1 MPLNRIP
8 FMNIH
13 LDNITTAEALDYID
27 EWIASRR
34 VGQIITPNCDQIVQ
48 VEKNPALGTIW
59 NDAELLFADGH
70 PLLWFAKWYKTPLK
84 EKINGSS
91 FVPELCARA
100 AEKGYSVFLLGAG
113 PGVAD
118 QAAENLKKAYPGIQ
132 IAGTYSPSYGFEKNP
147 EEVEAINTMLRES
160 HADILILGVGVPKQ
174 EIFGY
179 QNQEK
184 YNIPVTINAGATID
198 FLAGNKK
205 RAPKHQGAE
214 ACRRPRP
221 ARSRDLPTCLE
232 IPSPQMK
239 KPPIG
244 GFFIVFLLFCHG
256 LYGAPAPL
264 LLCRRQAF
272 PRRIHIRAGLQS
284 ADPVPGWF

>member
-91 FVPELCARA
+91 FVPELCAR
-100 AEKGYSVFLLGAG
+100 
-113 PGVAD
+113 
-118 QAAENLKKAYPGIQ
+118 
-132 IAGTYSPSYGFEKNP
+132 FEKNP
-147 EEVEAINTMLRES
+147 DEVEAINTMLRES

-205 RAPKHQGAE
+205 RAPKWMVDSGLEWLYRTIKEPKRVGGRVLRDLAIFPL
-214 ACRRPRP
+214 AWKYRPR
-221 ARSRDLPTCLE
+221 
-232 IPSPQMK
+232 K
-239 KPPIG
+239 
-244 GFFIVFLLFCHG
+244 
-256 LYGAPAPL
+256 
-264 LLCRRQAF
+264 
-272 PRRIHIRAGLQS
+272 
-284 ADPVPGWF
+284 

>member
-13 LDNITTAEALDYID
+13 LDNITTEEAMDYID

-48 VEKNPALGTIW
+48 VEKNPALAPIW
-59 NDAELLFADGH
+59 NSAELLFADGH
-70 PLLWFAKWYKTPLK
+70 TLLWFAKWYKTPLK

-100 AEKGYSVFLLGAG
+100 AQKGYSVFLLGAG

-118 QAAENLKKAYPGIQ
+118 QAAENLKATYPGIR
-132 IAGTYSPSYGFEKNP
+132 IAGTFSPSYGFEKKP
-147 EEVEAINTMLRES
+147 EEVAAINEMLRES
-160 HADILILGVGVPKQ
+160 RADILILGVGVPKQ

-179 QNQEK
+179 ENQEK

-205 RAPKHQGAE
+205 RAPKWMVDSGLE
-214 ACRRPRP
+214 WLYRTLKEPKRVGGRVL
-221 ARSRDLPTCLE
+221 RDLAIFPLAWKYR
-232 IPSPQMK
+232 PK
-239 KPPIG
+239 K
-244 GFFIVFLLFCHG
+244 
-256 LYGAPAPL
+256 
-264 LLCRRQAF
+264 
-272 PRRIHIRAGLQS
+272 
-284 ADPVPGWF
+284 